1 LERPTRIWLLLAPA
15 LALIVL
21 LFGGGLL
28 FGLLQSL
35 GYLPFVG
42 QNEPGF
48 TAYRNVFASR
58 GFWAALW
65 LTLYIATAATLIST
79 VLALGIALLLRPTFV
94 GKGIMSF
101 LVQLNLPI
109 PHLVGAIA
117 VVQLFGQ
124 SGLFARVAYAF
135 GWIDDPG
142 QFPALVFDRWGIG
155 IIAEYVW
162 KETPFI
168 AVTLLALLSR
178 IGDEYEQVAQ
188 TLGASRW
195 QRFRR
200 VLLPLLMPGILSSSI
215 IVFAYSFSAFE
226 VPLLLGVTYPQTLP
240 VLAYK
245 SYTDVDLQSRPEAMA
260 LSMIIAAIIIALT
273 YGYVRLAREIR
284 N

>member
-1 LERPTRIWLLLAPA
+1 
-15 LALIVL
+15 
-21 LFGGGLL
+21 
-28 FGLLQSL
+28 
-35 GYLPFVG
+35 
-42 QNEPGF
+42 
-48 TAYRNVFASR
+48 
-58 GFWAALW
+58 
-65 LTLYIATAATLIST
+65 
-79 VLALGIALLLRPTFV
+79 
-94 GKGIMSF
+94 
-101 LVQLNLPI
+101 
-109 PHLVGAIA
+109 VGAIA
-117 VVQLFGQ
+117 IVQLFGQ
-124 SGLFARVAYAF
+124 SGIFARVAYAA
-135 GWIDDPG
+135 GLIDDPG

-226 VPLLLGVTYPQTLP
+226 VPLLLGVAFPQTLP

-245 SYTDVDLQSRPEAMA
+245 SYTAVDLQSRPEAMA
-260 LSMIIAAIIIALT
+260 LSIIIAAIIIGLT
-273 YGYVRLAREIR
+273 YGYVRVSRGIR
-284 N
+284 D

>member
-1 LERPTRIWLLLAPA
+1 MESPARTWILLAPT

-28 FGLLQSL
+28 FGLLQSF

-48 TAYRNVFASR
+48 GAYISVFSSR
-58 GFWAALW
+58 SFWAALL
-65 LTLYIATAATLIST
+65 LTLQIAICSTVIST
-79 VLALGIALLLRPTFV
+79 LLALGITLLLRGTFV
-94 GKGIMSF
+94 GKGLMSF
-101 LVQLNLPI
+101 LVQFNLPI

-117 VVQLFGQ
+117 IVQLFGQ
-124 SGLFARVAYAF
+124 SGIFARVAYAA
-135 GWIDDPG
+135 GLIDDPG

-226 VPLLLGVTYPQTLP
+226 VPLLLGVAFPQTLP

-245 SYTDVDLQSRPEAMA
+245 SYTAVDLQSRPEAMA
-260 LSMIIAAIIIALT
+260 LSIIIAAIIIGLT
-273 YGYVRLAREIR
+273 YGYVRVSRGIR
-284 N
+284 D